1 MTPIK
6 ECLINNKT
14 DLTPIWLMRQAGRY
28 LPEFREIRKNNPNF
42 INLCLNSKLSEEIT
56 LQPIKRFGFD
66 AAIIFSDILMI
77 PFGLGQ
83 KVEFKKNFGPNL
95 EDLKINKLL
104 EIDEEKFT
112 TNLSPIYQLLINL
125 NKSEYLK
132 KKDIIGFVGAPWT
145 LLVYMINKV
154 SPKNGLITNFF
165 SDISLINNLLKIL
178 DKFIKI
184 HIKNQ
189 VNAGATIIQ
198 IFDSWSGLIKSD
210 LDKYLYNPTL
220 SLVDYTKSL
229 GVPVICFPRGITD
242 YSQFC
247 KIVRPSMINIDYDVN
262 PKKLLKNIDIPIQ
275 GGLHPEVLLT
285 NKAHLKKE
293 VNKYLDIFKD
303 HPYVFNLGHGILPE
317 TKIEMVE
324 ELIKIVRDFT

>member
-6 ECLINNKT
+6 ECLINSKT
-14 DLTPIWLMRQAGRY
+14 DLVPIWLMRQAGRY
-28 LPEFREIRKNNPNF
+28 LPEFKEIRKNNPNF
-42 INLCLNSKLSEEIT
+42 INLCLNSELSKEIT

-77 PFGLGQ
+77 PYGLGQ

-95 EDLKINKLL
+95 EDSEIDKLL
-104 EIDEEKFT
+104 EIDEETFT
-112 TNLSPIYQLLINL
+112 KNLSPIYQLLDDL
-125 NKSEYLK
+125 KTSEDLK
-132 KKDIIGFVGAPWT
+132 TKDIIGFVGAPWT

-165 SDISLINNLLKIL
+165 SDIGLINNLLKIL
-178 DKFIKI
+178 DKFTKI

-189 VNAGATIIQ
+189 VNAGASIIQ

-220 SLVDYTKSL
+220 SLVNYTKSL
-229 GVPVICFPRGITD
+229 GVPVICFPRGISD
-242 YSQFC
+242 YKKFC
-247 KIVRPSMINIDYDVN
+247 QIIKPSMVNIDYNTN
-262 PKKLLKNIDIPIQ
+262 PKTLIDKIEIPIQ
-275 GGLHPEVLLT
+275 GGLDPKVLLT
-285 NKAHLKKE
+285 DNENLKNE
-293 VNKYLDIFKD
+293 VTKYLDLFKD

-317 TKIEMVE
+317 TKIETVK
-324 ELIKIVRDFT
+324 ELVKIVRNFK

>member
-28 LPEFREIRKNNPNF
+28 LPEFREIRKNNPDF
-42 INLCLNSKLSEEIT
+42 VKLCLNSKLSQEIT
-56 LQPIKRFGFD
+56 LQPIIRFGFD

-77 PFGLGQ
+77 PYGLGQ

-95 EDLKINKLL
+95 EDLKISKLL
-104 EIDEEKFT
+104 EIDENKFT
-112 TNLSPIYQLLINL
+112 KKLSPIYQLLINL
-125 NKSEYLK
+125 KKSEDLK
-132 KKDIIGFVGAPWT
+132 NKDIIGFVGAPWT

-154 SPKNGLITNFF
+154 SPKNGLKTNFF
-165 SDISLINNLLKIL
+165 SDIGLINNLLKIL

-189 VNAGATIIQ
+189 VEAGATIVQ

-210 LDKYLYNPTL
+210 FDKYLYNPTL
-220 SLVDYTKSL
+220 SLVNYTKSL

-247 KIVRPSMINIDYDVN
+247 EIVKPSMINIDYDVK
-262 PKKLLKNIDIPIQ
+262 PKNLLKNIDIPIQ
-275 GGLHPEVLLT
+275 GGLHPETLLT
-285 NKAHLKKE
+285 NKEYLKKE
-293 VNKYLDIFKD
+293 VNKYLEIFKD

-324 ELIKIVRDFT
+324 ELVKIVRNYK

>member
-6 ECLINNKT
+6 ECLRNNRT
-14 DLTPIWLMRQAGRY
+14 DIVPIWLMRQAGRY
-28 LPEFREIRKNNPNF
+28 LPEFREIRRENPNF
-42 INLCLNSKLSEEIT
+42 INLCLNSKLSKEIT
-56 LQPIKRFGFD
+56 LQPIRRFDFD

-95 EDLKINKLL
+95 ADLQIDKLL
-104 EIDEEKFT
+104 EIDEEEFT
-112 TNLSPIYQLLINL
+112 KNLSPIYELVANL
-125 NKSEYLK
+125 KKSEDLK

-154 SPKNGLITNFF
+154 SPKNGLISNFF
-165 SDISLINNLLKIL
+165 SDIGLINNLLKIL
-178 DKFIKI
+178 DKFIKT

-210 LDKYLYNPTL
+210 FDKYLYNPTL
-220 SLVDYTKSL
+220 SLVNYTKSL
-229 GVPVICFPRGITD
+229 GIPVICFPRGITN

-247 KIVRPSMINIDYDVN
+247 KIVKPNMINIDYDVD
-262 PKKLLKNIDIPIQ
+262 PKNLIKNIDIPIQ
-275 GGLHPEVLLT
+275 GGMHPEVLLT
-285 NKAHLKKE
+285 DKSNLRKE
-293 VNKYLDIFKD
+293 VNKYLEIFKD

-324 ELIKIVRDFT
+324 ELVRIIRNY

>member
-42 INLCLNSKLSEEIT
+42 INLCLNPKLSGEIT
-56 LQPIKRFGFD
+56 LQPIRRFDFD

-77 PFGLGQ
+77 PYGLGQ
-83 KVEFKKNFGPNL
+83 EVNFKKNFGPNL
-95 EDLKINKLL
+95 ADFEIDKLL
-104 EIDEEKFT
+104 RIDEEEFT
-112 TNLSPIYQLLINL
+112 KNLSPIYQLLFDLKKNE
-125 NKSEYLK
+125 SLK

-154 SPKNGLITNFF
+154 SPKNGLISNFF
-165 SDISLINNLLKIL
+165 SDKGLINTLLKIL
-178 DKFIKI
+178 DKFIKT

-189 VNAGATIIQ
+189 VNAGATMIQ
-198 IFDSWSGLIKSD
+198 IFDSWSGLIKYD
-210 LDKYLYNPTL
+210 FDKYLYNPTL

-247 KIVRPSMINIDYDVN
+247 RIVKPSMVNIDYDVD
-262 PKKLLKNIDIPIQ
+262 PKNFIKSVDIPIQ

-285 NKAHLKKE
+285 NKDHLKKE
-293 VNKYLDIFKD
+293 VNKYLEIFRD

-324 ELIKIVRDFT
+324 ELVKIVRDFK

>member
-6 ECLINNKT
+6 ECLRNNRT
-14 DLTPIWLMRQAGRY
+14 DIVPIWLMRQAGRY
-28 LPEFREIRKNNPNF
+28 LPEFREIRRENPNF
-42 INLCLNSKLSEEIT
+42 INLCLNSKLSKEIT
-56 LQPIKRFGFD
+56 LQPIRRFDFD

-95 EDLKINKLL
+95 ADLQIDKLL
-104 EIDEEKFT
+104 EIDEEEFT
-112 TNLSPIYQLLINL
+112 KNLSPIYELVANL
-125 NKSEYLK
+125 KKSEDLK

-154 SPKNGLITNFF
+154 SPKNGLISNFF
-165 SDISLINNLLKIL
+165 SDIGLINNLLKIL
-178 DKFIKI
+178 DKFIKT

-210 LDKYLYNPTL
+210 FDKYLYNPTL
-220 SLVDYTKSL
+220 SLVNYTKSL
-229 GVPVICFPRGITD
+229 GIPVICFPRGITN

-247 KIVRPSMINIDYDVN
+247 KIVKPNMINIDYDVD
-262 PKKLLKNIDIPIQ
+262 PKNLIKNIDIPIQ
-275 GGLHPEVLLT
+275 GGMHPEVLLT
-285 NKAHLKKE
+285 DKANLRKE
-293 VNKYLDIFKD
+293 VNKYLEIFKD

-324 ELIKIVRDFT
+324 ELVRIIRNY

>member
-14 DLTPIWLMRQAGRY
+14 DLIPIWLMRQAGRY

-42 INLCLNSKLSEEIT
+42 INLCLNPELSKEIT
-56 LQPIKRFGFD
+56 LQPIKRFNFD

-77 PFGLGQ
+77 PYGLGQ

-95 EDLKINKLL
+95 AALEIDKLL
-104 EIDEEKFT
+104 EIKEEEFT
-112 TNLSPIYQLLINL
+112 KNLSPIYELLVDL
-125 NKSEYLK
+125 KRSEDLK

-154 SPKNGLITNFF
+154 SPKNGLVSNFF
-165 SDISLINNLLKIL
+165 SDIKLIDKLLGIL
-178 DKFIKI
+178 DKFIKT

-210 LDKYLYNPTL
+210 FDRYLYDPTL
-220 SLVDYTKSL
+220 SLVNYTKSL

-242 YSQFC
+242 YNQFC
-247 KIVRPSMINIDYDVN
+247 KIVKPSMVNIDYDVEPRN
-262 PKKLLKNIDIPIQ
+262 LIKNIDLPIQ
-275 GGLHPEVLLT
+275 GGLHPGVLLT

-293 VNKYLDIFKD
+293 VTKYLEIFKD

-324 ELIKIVRDFT
+324 ELIKIVRDFK

>member
-6 ECLINNKT
+6 ECLINNNT

-28 LPEFREIRKNNPNF
+28 LPEFREIRENNPNF

-56 LQPIKRFGFD
+56 LQPIRRFDFD

-77 PFGLGQ
+77 PYGLGQ

-95 EDLKINKLL
+95 ADFEIDKLL
-104 EIDEEKFT
+104 EIQEEEFT
-112 TNLSPIYQLLINL
+112 NNLSPIYKLLVDL
-125 NKSEYLK
+125 KKSEDLK
-132 KKDIIGFVGAPWT
+132 NKDIIGFVGAPWT

-154 SPKNGLITNFF
+154 SPKNGLISNFF
-165 SDISLINNLLKIL
+165 LDKGLINTLLKIL
-178 DKFIKI
+178 DKFIKT

-198 IFDSWSGLIKSD
+198 IFDSWSGLIKYD
-210 LDKYLYNPTL
+210 FDKYLYNPTL
-220 SLVDYTKSL
+220 SLVEYTKSL

-247 KIVRPSMINIDYDVN
+247 RIVKPSMINIDYHVD
-262 PKKLLKNIDIPIQ
+262 PKSLLKKIDIPIQ

-293 VNKYLDIFKD
+293 ANKYLEIFKD
-303 HPYVFNLGHGILPE
+303 RPYVFNLGHGILPE
-317 TKIEMVE
+317 TKVEMVE
-324 ELIKIVRDFT
+324 ELVKIVRNYK

>member
-14 DLTPIWLMRQAGRY
+14 DLVPIWLMRQAGRY
-28 LPEFREIRKNNPNF
+28 LPEFREIRKNNPDF
-42 INLCLNSKLSEEIT
+42 INLCLNSELSKEIT
-56 LQPIKRFGFD
+56 LQPIKRFDFD

-77 PFGLGQ
+77 PYGLGQ

-95 EDLKINKLL
+95 EDLEIDKLL
-104 EIDEEKFT
+104 EIGEEKFT
-112 TNLSPIYQLLINL
+112 KNLTPIYQLLTNL
-125 NKSEYLK
+125 KKSEDLK
-132 KKDIIGFVGAPWT
+132 NKDIIGFVGAPWT

-165 SDISLINNLLKIL
+165 SDIGLINNLLKIL
-178 DKFIKI
+178 DKFIKS

-189 VNAGATIIQ
+189 VDAGATIIQ

-210 LDKYLYNPTL
+210 FDKLLYNPTL
-220 SLVDYTKSL
+220 SLVNYTKSL

-242 YSQFC
+242 YNQFC
-247 KIVRPSMINIDYDVN
+247 KIVKPSMINIDYDVD
-262 PKKLLKNIDIPIQ
+262 PKNLIKNIDLPIQ
-275 GGLHPEVLLT
+275 GGLHPESLLT
-285 NKAHLKKE
+285 NKDHLKKE
-293 VNKYLDIFKD
+293 VTKYLEIFKD

-324 ELIKIVRDFT
+324 ELVKIVRDFT

>member
-6 ECLINNKT
+6 ECLVNNKT

-42 INLCLNSKLSEEIT
+42 INLCLNPKLSGEIT
-56 LQPIKRFGFD
+56 LQPIRRFGFD

-77 PFGLGQ
+77 PYGLGQ
-83 KVEFKKNFGPNL
+83 EVKFKKNFGPNL
-95 EDLKINKLL
+95 ANFEINKLL
-104 EIDEEKFT
+104 EIDEEEFT
-112 TNLSPIYQLLINL
+112 KKLSPIYQLIFD
-125 NKSEYLK
+125 LK
-132 KKDIIGFVGAPWT
+132 KNESLKEKDIIGFVGAPWT

-154 SPKNGLITNFF
+154 SPKNGLISNFF
-165 SDISLINNLLKIL
+165 SDKGLINTLLKIL
-178 DKFIKI
+178 DKFIKT

-189 VNAGATIIQ
+189 VNAGATMIQ
-198 IFDSWSGLIKSD
+198 IFDSWSGLIKYD
-210 LDKYLYNPTL
+210 FDKYLYNPTL

-247 KIVRPSMINIDYDVN
+247 RIVKPSMVNIDYDVD
-262 PKKLLKNIDIPIQ
+262 PKNFIKNVDIPIQ

-285 NKAHLKKE
+285 NKDHLKKE
-293 VNKYLDIFKD
+293 VNKYLEIFRD

-324 ELIKIVRDFT
+324 ELVRIVRDFK